1 MASINAGIHGE
12 GPTVVLLH
20 GFCEDHTLW
29 DEISAHLKQN
39 FKVISI
45 DLPGFGKSPVLPRGF
60 NLADVAHAVQ
70 QNLLDNGLQNYTV
83 IGHSLG
89 GYVALALTHLYPES
103 IAALGLIHS
112 TAMADSEKKKVNRN
126 KAIAFINTYGVEPFL
141 GQFVPSLFLP
151 ANRIHLSWAIQKV
164 TAMSHKSKAAVII
177 GYMEAMRDRPEYL
190 GLLQA
195 SRVLYIYGADDPL
208 FSAEDI
214 ERQTSIIENKNN
226 ILCLD
231 QTAHM
236 GMYEA
241 ADTLCSKMSEFLLGG

>member
-1 MASINAGIHGE
+1 MAGINASVHGE
-12 GPTVVLLH
+12 GPNVVLLH

-29 DEISAHLKQN
+29 DEISTQLKQN

-45 DLPGFGKSPVLPRGF
+45 DLPGFGKSPVLPKGF
-60 NLADVAHAVQ
+60 SLADVAHAIQ
-70 QNLLDNGLQNYTV
+70 RYLLDNGYQNYTV

-89 GYVALALTHLYPES
+89 GYVALALADLDRES
-103 IAALGLIHS
+103 TVAFGLIHS
-112 TAMADSEKKKVNRN
+112 TALADSEEKKVNRN
-126 KAIAFINTYGVEPFL
+126 KAIAFINKYGVEPFL

-151 ANRIHLSWAIQKV
+151 ANRIRLSWAIDKV
-164 TAMSHKSKAAVII
+164 TIMSYNSTADIII
-177 GYMEAMRDRPEYL
+177 GYMEAMRDRPGHLEQL
-190 GLLQA
+190 HD
-195 SRVLYIYGADDPL
+195 SRVLYIYGADDQL

-231 QTAHM
+231 KTAHM

-241 ADTLCSKMSEFLLGG
+241 ADTLYFKMSEFLSE